1 MENKFNQFY
10 VKYKMK
16 RLHDTMKPLE
26 QVLLTSIPRS
36 LRAFGCIMKREGKKF
51 NGIR

>member
-1 MENKFNQFY
+1 
-10 VKYKMK
+10 MK

-36 LRAFGCIMKREGKKF
+36 LRAFGCIMKREGKKIQW
-51 NGIR
+51 NQITEVTIL